1 MATPHT
7 ITTLAEACAWLDEN
21 PGGMVTV
28 SKDGT
33 PPQDISTQAEAVAYF
48 AS

>member
-1 MATPHT
+1 MATPY
-7 ITTLAEACAWLDEN
+7 ICTTLDEACAWLDEN

-28 SKDGT
+28 SKDGKH
-33 PPQDISTQAEAVAYF
+33 PQGISTKAEAVAYF